1 MGSRSKRQPTA
12 ADFTRSLEQL
22 TTGRAPAMR
31 EVFALAKT
39 MMDMPLVEVR
49 VLLASDE
56 HLHHVGAVSVLDFRA
71 RRRLVTNQERAPA
84 MACTSTS
91 TT

>member
-1 MGSRSKRQPTA
+1 
-12 ADFTRSLEQL
+12 
-22 TTGRAPAMR
+22 MR
-31 EVFALAKT
+31 DVFALAKS

-49 VLLASDE
+49 NLLASDE

-71 RRRLVTNQERAPA
+71 RRRRVTDEERAPS
-84 MACTSTS
+84 MGCTSTS